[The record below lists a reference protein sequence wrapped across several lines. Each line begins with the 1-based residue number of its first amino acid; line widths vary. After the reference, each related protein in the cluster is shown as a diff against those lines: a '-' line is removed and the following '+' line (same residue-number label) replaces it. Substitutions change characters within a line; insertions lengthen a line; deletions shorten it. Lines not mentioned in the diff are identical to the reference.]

1 MTSDPFGSPAGTGE
15 IQRDQYGRY
24 KLPDPVTG
32 KPRVWTRATTWAD
45 TIAERFALNQWG
57 GRMAAKGLAMRP
69 DLLALAAATPLTDS
83 ATLNK
88 LVEQAKEAAGS
99 KEKANLGTA
108 VHGFTEKVDQGGDLA
123 DIPEP
128 WRGDVQAYAEA
139 MNGSGYEAV
148 PEYVERVC
156 VVPEL
161 GVAGT
166 FDRLL
171 IRHPHESEMNET
183 RSYGPQFLIGD
194 LKTGANVHYAWG
206 EIAVQLSLYA
216 HATHLWDPVKG
227 EYSPMPE
234 VDQERAIVMHLPVG
248 KRACTLYE
256 IDIRAGWEAAKL
268 CGVVREYRKN
278 KKLAVPLLEHRA
290 GVEIIDWAQRL
301 RDASSRDELSSIWRD
316 ATARGDWT
324 QALENLGKQQLVRFP
339 SG

>member
-1 MTSDPFGSPAGTGE
+1 MTSDPFGTPGGTGE

-88 LVEQAKEAAGS
+88 LVEQAKEAAGA

-108 VHGFTEKVDQGGDLA
+108 VHGFTEKVDQGGSLD
-123 DIPEP
+123 DVPEP

-139 MNGSGYEAV
+139 MNGSGYEV
-148 PEYVERVC
+148 DPQYVERVC

-171 IRHPHESEMNET
+171 FESRT
-183 RSYGPQFLIGD
+183 QIKTPKVYTTGD

-234 VDQERAIVMHLPVG
+234 VRQDVAIVMHLPVG
-248 KRACTLYE
+248 SRKCTLYE
-256 IDIRAGWEAAKL
+256 IDIEAGWEAAKL

-278 KKLAVPLLEHRA
+278 KKLAVPFLEHVA
-290 GVEIIDWAQRL
+290 GAEFIDWAQRI
-301 RDASSRDELSSIWRD
+301 REASSRDDLSAIWQQ
-316 ATARGDWT
+316 ATTRGEWT
-324 QALENLGKQQLVRFP
+324 EALEKLGQAQLVRFP
-339 SG
+339 S